1 MDESA
6 FFVLQTEKGKCH
18 MTISK
23 ITKKNFSI
31 FLKTEV
37 QIIDGDIISDSGK
50 NKGHYYFVKIPIHA
64 IANDRKEY
72 QENHQG

>member
-37 QIIDGDIISDSGK
+37 QMVQARQHLDAFSADPSCWESVCK
-50 NKGHYYFVKIPIHA
+50 NLMAAV
-64 IANDRKEY
+64 
-72 QENHQG
+72 

>member
-1 MDESA
+1 
-6 FFVLQTEKGKCH
+6 

-31 FLKTEV
+31 FLKTGV

-50 NKGHYYFVKIPIHA
+50 NKGHYHFVKCQSVKRYVLCT
-64 IANDRKEY
+64 DRSS
-72 QENHQG
+72 GTTDC